1 MNKIL
6 LGTAL
11 SLSLLAGSATAGS
24 NFSYQQ
30 PRVTVAQALRM
41 TEDHDIRLTGH
52 VVEQVGKEKYL
63 FDDGTGTLLVEI
75 DNDKWRDM
83 RATSRTRLTIWGQLD
98 EDERG
103 NTLQVDHLE
112 LAR

>member
-1 MNKIL
+1 MNKML

-11 SLSLLAGSATAGS
+11 SLTLLAGSATAGS
-24 NFSYQQ
+24 NFSYNQ
-30 PRVTVAQALRM
+30 PQVTVAQALRM
-41 TEDHDIRLTGH
+41 TEDRDIRLTGY

-75 DNDKWRDM
+75 DKDKWREM
-83 RATSRTRLTIWGQLD
+83 RASSRTRLTIWGQLD

-103 NTLQVDHLE
+103 NQLQVDHLE